1 MESLPPQFTEI
12 VQSEGVAS
20 VVFLSLHLNQGGFA
34 MNTNQILSAT
44 NTYQTTEAYKKT
56 SDSKAAETNAA
67 TSETTETSAVVYEK
81 NSTDKT
87 ATNNSKN
94 KNYVTLSK
102 ENQNII
108 AQLKA
113 DAKQRTEQLR
123 SLVESM
129 ILKQNQTF
137 RVGTLTDEK
146 MYEMLRKGEVEVSPE
161 VRAQAQEDISEDGYW
176 GIEQTSERLF
186 SFAKAISGG
195 DTSKAE
201 TLIEAME
208 KGFKQA
214 TKSWGDTL
222 PDICQKTLDAAKEKI
237 RSWANPDTESEDM
250 ADAAQDAFETQAG
263 TSALAD

>member
-1 MESLPPQFTEI
+1 
-12 VQSEGVAS
+12 
-20 VVFLSLHLNQGGFA
+20 

-44 NTYQTTEAYKKT
+44 NSYQTAEAYKKT
-56 SDSKAAETNAA
+56 SDQKAADTALKP
-67 TSETTETSAVVYEK
+67 TETADTEAFVYEK
-81 NSTDKT
+81 KSADKT

-108 AQLKA
+108 TQLKA
-113 DAKQRTEQLR
+113 DAEQRTSQLR

-129 ILKQNQTF
+129 ILKQNKTF
-137 RVGTLTDEK
+137 QVGTLTDEK
-146 MYEMLRKGEVEVSPE
+146 MYEMLRKGQLEVSPE
-161 VRAQAQEDISEDGYW
+161 VRAQAQKDIAEDGYW

-195 DTSKAE
+195 DISKAE

-214 TKSWGDTL
+214 TKSWGDDL
-222 PDICQKTLDAAKEKI
+222 PEICQKTLESATEKI
-237 RSWANPDTESEDM
+237 RNWAKQDEASDEM
-250 ADAAQDAFETQAG
+250 ADAAEDAFKTQAG
-263 TSALAD
+263 TSALTE

>member
-1 MESLPPQFTEI
+1 
-12 VQSEGVAS
+12 
-20 VVFLSLHLNQGGFA
+20 
-34 MNTNQILSAT
+34 MNTNQIMSAT
-44 NTYQTTEAYKKT
+44 NAYQTAEAYKKT
-56 SDSKAAETNAA
+56 SDSKATETKSKAA
-67 TSETTETSAVVYEK
+67 SETADTSAAVYEK
-81 NSTDKT
+81 NSTDK
-87 ATNNSKN
+87 ATNKNSKN
-94 KNYVTLSK
+94 KNYVTLNQ

-113 DAKQRTEQLR
+113 DAEQRTSQLR

-129 ILKQNQTF
+129 ILKQNQSF
-137 RVGTLTDEK
+137 QIGTLTDEK

-161 VRAQAQEDISEDGYW
+161 VRAQAQEDISENGYW

-214 TKSWGDTL
+214 TKSWGDDL

-237 RSWANPDTESEDM
+237 RNWANPEEETEDM
-250 ADAAQDAFETQAG
+250 TEAAANEFANQA
-263 TSALAD
+263 TNATLAE

>member
-1 MESLPPQFTEI
+1 
-12 VQSEGVAS
+12 
-20 VVFLSLHLNQGGFA
+20 
-34 MNTNQILSAT
+34 MNTNQIMSAT
-44 NTYQTTEAYKKT
+44 NAYQTAEAYKKT
-56 SDSKAAETNAA
+56 SDSKATETKSKAA
-67 TSETTETSAVVYEK
+67 SETADTSAAVYEK
-81 NSTDKT
+81 NSTDK
-87 ATNNSKN
+87 ATNKNSKN
-94 KNYVTLSK
+94 KNYVTLNQ

-113 DAKQRTEQLR
+113 DAEQRTSQLR

-129 ILKQNQTF
+129 ILKQNQSF
-137 RVGTLTDEK
+137 QIGTLTDEK

-161 VRAQAQEDISEDGYW
+161 VRAQAQEDISENGYW

-214 TKSWGDTL
+214 TKSWGDDL
-222 PDICQKTLDAAKEKI
+222 PDICQKTLDAAKDKI
-237 RSWANPDTESEDM
+237 RNWANPEEETEVLTE
-250 ADAAQDAFETQAG
+250 AAANEFANQA
-263 TSALAD
+263 TNATLAE

>member
-1 MESLPPQFTEI
+1 
-12 VQSEGVAS
+12 
-20 VVFLSLHLNQGGFA
+20 

-44 NTYQTTEAYKKT
+44 NSYQTAEAYKKT
-56 SDSKAAETNAA
+56 SDQKAAETTAK
-67 TSETTETSAVVYEK
+67 TTETADTEAFVYEK
-81 NSTDKT
+81 KSADKA

-113 DAKQRTEQLR
+113 DAEQRTAQLR

-129 ILKQNQTF
+129 ILKQNKTF
-137 RVGTLTDEK
+137 QVGTLTDEK
-146 MYEMLRKGEVEVSPE
+146 MYEMLRKGQVEVSPE

-176 GIEQTSERLF
+176 GIKQTSERLF

-201 TLIEAME
+201 TLITAME

-214 TKSWGDTL
+214 TKSWGDDL
-222 PDICQKTLDAAKEKI
+222 PEICKKTLEAATEKI
-237 RSWANPDTESEDM
+237 RTWAQQ
-250 ADAAQDAFETQAG
+250 ADFSDELANTTKDALEAQASK
-263 TSALAD
+263 SALAE

>member
-1 MESLPPQFTEI
+1 
-12 VQSEGVAS
+12 
-20 VVFLSLHLNQGGFA
+20 

-44 NTYQTTEAYKKT
+44 NSYQTAEAYKKT
-56 SDSKAAETNAA
+56 SDSKVAETTAKP
-67 TSETTETSAVVYEK
+67 TETADTSAFVYEK
-81 NSTDKT
+81 KSADKA

-102 ENQNII
+102 ENKAIVE
-108 AQLKA
+108 QLKA
-113 DAKQRTEQLR
+113 DAEQRTAQLR

-146 MYEMLRKGEVEVSPE
+146 MYEMLRKGELEVSPE
-161 VRAQAQEDISEDGYW
+161 VRAQAQKDIAEDGYW
-176 GIEQTSERLF
+176 GVEQTSERLF

-201 TLIEAME
+201 TLIKAME

-214 TKSWGDTL
+214 TKTWGDDL
-222 PDICQKTLDAAKEKI
+222 PDICQKTLDSAKEKI
-237 RSWANPDTESEDM
+237 RNWANPETESDEM
-250 ADAAQDAFETQAG
+250 TEAAQNAFETQAG
-263 TSALAD
+263 TSALSK

>member
-1 MESLPPQFTEI
+1 
-12 VQSEGVAS
+12 
-20 VVFLSLHLNQGGFA
+20 

-44 NTYQTTEAYKKT
+44 NSYQTAEAYKKT
-56 SDSKAAETNAA
+56 SDQKAADTTAK
-67 TSETTETSAVVYEK
+67 TTETADTEAFVYEK
-81 NSTDKT
+81 KSADTA

-113 DAKQRTEQLR
+113 DAEQRTAQLR

-129 ILKQNQTF
+129 ILKQNKTF
-137 RVGTLTDEK
+137 QIGTLTDEK
-146 MYEMLRKGEVEVSPE
+146 MYEMLRKGQVEVSPE

-176 GIEQTSERLF
+176 GIKQTSERLF

-201 TLIEAME
+201 TLITAME

-214 TKSWGDTL
+214 TKSWGDDL
-222 PDICQKTLDAAKEKI
+222 PEICKKTLEAATEKI
-237 RSWANPDTESEDM
+237 RTWAQQ
-250 ADAAQDAFETQAG
+250 ADFSDELANTTKDALEAQASN
-263 TSALAD
+263 SALAE

>member
-1 MESLPPQFTEI
+1 
-12 VQSEGVAS
+12 
-20 VVFLSLHLNQGGFA
+20 

-44 NTYQTTEAYKKT
+44 SSYQTAEAYKKT
-56 SDSKAAETNAA
+56 SDSKAADA
-67 TSETTETSAVVYEK
+67 TPKATETADTSAFVYEK
-81 NSTDKT
+81 SSADKA

-102 ENQNII
+102 ENKAIV

-113 DAKQRTEQLR
+113 DAEQRTAQLR

-129 ILKQNQTF
+129 ILKQNKTF
-137 RVGTLTDEK
+137 RIGSLTDSK
-146 MYEMLRKGEVEVSPE
+146 MYEMLRKGQLEVSPE
-161 VRAQAQEDISEDGYW
+161 VRAQAQKDIAEDGYW
-176 GIEQTSERLF
+176 GVEQTSERLF

-195 DTSKAE
+195 DVSKAE
-201 TLIEAME
+201 TLIKAME

-222 PDICQKTLDAAKEKI
+222 PDICQRTLDSATEKI
-237 RSWANPDTESEDM
+237 RNWAKQDAVSDEM

-263 TSALAD
+263 TSALSE

>member
-1 MESLPPQFTEI
+1 
-12 VQSEGVAS
+12 
-20 VVFLSLHLNQGGFA
+20 

-44 NTYQTTEAYKKT
+44 NSYQTAEAYKKT
-56 SDSKAAETNAA
+56 SDQKAAETTAK
-67 TSETTETSAVVYEK
+67 TTETADTEAFVYEK
-81 NSTDKT
+81 NSADKA

-102 ENQNII
+102 ENKAIV

-113 DAKQRTEQLR
+113 DAEQRTAQLR

-129 ILKQNQTF
+129 ILKQNKTF
-137 RVGTLTDEK
+137 QVGTLTDEK
-146 MYEMLRKGEVEVSPE
+146 MYEMLRKGQVEVSPE

-176 GIEQTSERLF
+176 GIKQTSERLF

-208 KGFKQA
+208 KGFRQA
-214 TKSWGDTL
+214 TKAWGDDL
-222 PDICQKTLDAAKEKI
+222 PEICQKTLDAATEKI
-237 RSWANPDTESEDM
+237 RSWAKQDESSDEM
-250 ADAAQDAFETQAG
+250 ADAAEDAFKNQAAN
-263 TSALAD
+263 SALSE